1 MRCAL
6 RYLCPL
12 FVFLLCATNLIA
24 SELNPLAPPDTSSPR
39 ATLQSFQGTMGDM
52 ARLLREDI
60 HLNNEGAI
68 RRNNIQED
76 LAARCLDMSQVP
88 IERMDDI
95 GTESTAMLQEILDR
109 IEIPPYEDI
118 PDAAAVK
125 ADKLFR
131 WTIPKTEIT
140 IARVKEGPR
149 EGEWLFSPATVAR
162 LPMFYEKVKDLP
174 FRPDAVAGQIAPH
187 GGLYQH
193 TVLFPE
199 PSFPS
204 EWIDGLPAWARTVYI
219 GLSLWKWVG
228 IVVVLFAGSLS
239 FALILWVSRRISQRA
254 DKDETHVH
262 WLNILPPVSGVVIAL
277 LADELIDEQ
286 IDATGPADAILE
298 TGLLAIALIFG
309 AWAIFSLGGIGGQL
323 LIRYLRLRR
332 EGGKASMLAI
342 SMRIVSLVVAFWVLL
357 AGVERL
363 GLSVIPMLAG
373 LGVGGFAIALAVRP
387 TLENLIGGF
396 LLFSDKPVRVG
407 DFCRFGEQV
416 GSVDKIGL
424 RSTRIR
430 TLEDT
435 TVIVPNAE
443 FAQLQLENIS
453 IRNKTLFRVTLGLR
467 YETTSE
473 QLRYVLAKLRE
484 MLIGH
489 PKVSSESLRVRF
501 RNFGDYSLDIE
512 IYAYILT
519 NDWPEYWAIREDLN
533 LRIMDIVKE
542 AGTGFAFPSQTAYLT
557 DDSGLDAERSRK
569 AEAQVEDWRAKGKLP
584 FPEFNGKEQL
594 EIENRLDYPPAGSS
608 HYKKHPD
615 VSDDE

>member
-1 MRCAL
+1 MSLKPPNLIDKIAFAVKRQAYSMKSVF
-6 RYLCPL
+6 RYLFPL
-12 FVFLLCATNLIA
+12 FVFLLCATHLIA
-24 SELNPLAPPDTSSPR
+24 SEPYPLAPPDTSSPR

-68 RRNNIQED
+68 RRNDIQEN
-76 LAARCLDMSQVP
+76 LAARCLDISQVP
-88 IERMDDI
+88 RERMDDI

-109 IEIPPYEDI
+109 IEIPLYEDI

-219 GLSLWKWVG
+219 GLSFWKWVG

-254 DKDETHVH
+254 DIDETHVH

-286 IDATGPADAILE
+286 IDATRLADAILE

-357 AGVERL
+357 EGVERL
-363 GLSVIPMLAG
+363 GLSVIPMLAS
-373 LGVGGFAIALAVRP
+373 LGVGGVAIALAVRP

-396 LLFSDKPVRVG
+396 ILFSDKPVRVG

-416 GSVDKIGL
+416 GSVEKIGL

-473 QLRYVLAKLRE
+473 QLRYVLANLRE
-484 MLIGH
+484 MLLGH
-489 PKVSSESLRVRF
+489 PKVSVEESLRVRF
-501 RNFGDYSLDIE
+501 RRFGDYSLDIE
-512 IYAYILT
+512 IFAYLLT
-519 NDWPEYWAIREDLN
+519 NVWPEYWAIREDLN

-542 AGTGFAFPSQTAYLT
+542 AGTGFAFPSQTAYFT
-557 DDSGLDAERSRK
+557 QDSGLDAERSRA
-569 AEAQVEDWRAKGKLP
+569 AEAQVENWRVKGKLP
-584 FPEFNGKEQL
+584 FSDFDKE
-594 EIENRLDYPPAGSS
+594 
-608 HYKKHPD
+608 
-615 VSDDE
+615 